1 MNRQLMTVVLLLT
14 GYSRIS
20 TDIDEYLN
28 TGTAM
33 DTDAKDVMP
42 SLDEL
47 PTYRDIDYRHTQK
60 MMFHLLNV
68 TKRLVRLF
76 CKLTQG

>member
-14 GYSRIS
+14 GYGKTS

-33 DTDAKDVMP
+33 DGEAKDVMP
-42 SLDEL
+42 SFDEL

-60 MMFHLLNV
+60 TMFHFEANSV
-68 TKRLVRLF
+68 WMLF
-76 CKLTQG
+76 IVNRS